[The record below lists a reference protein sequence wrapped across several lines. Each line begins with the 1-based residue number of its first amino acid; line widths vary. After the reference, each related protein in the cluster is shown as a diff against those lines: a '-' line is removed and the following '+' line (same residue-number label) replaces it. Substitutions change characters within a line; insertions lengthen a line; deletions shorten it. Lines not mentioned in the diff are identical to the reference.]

1 MRPILLSFGGGI
13 NSTALLLEWVEQ
25 GKPLDLVIFADTG
38 SEMPET
44 YEFIDKYVIPFC
56 KKHKIHFETVY
67 YTVSN
72 KVAGVKKGHWVEGE
86 RVSIYDYYEY
96 QKAVPS
102 MIKRSCTDKFKIS
115 PIEKYIKQK
124 WGDKN
129 LPLRLIGIDAGESHR
144 AKFIVD
150 PKTGKKINVVAV
162 SARSINKKRKFKVN
176 KKIFYK
182 NPLEIFKKN
191 NIDILFEAIGLSDGI
206 SKKVVETALKSKIH
220 VITPNK
226 ALISKH
232 GNELAK
238 LAEKNKVNLEFEA
251 SVAGGIPILRSIK
264 EGLATNK
271 ISKVYG
277 ILNGTS
283 NYILSEME
291 NSNENFADVLK
302 KAQIL
307 GYAEPGNPKLDLN
320 GFDAF
325 AKVRILSA
333 LAFNSKISKH
343 KCLMEGIEKIELK
356 DIKIANQLDL
366 RIKLLGISELKNNH
380 LFETVHPCLVSKKS
394 YIGNVNGVMNAVIL
408 QGKPVGESVLQ
419 GEGAGPGPTSS
430 SLLSDL
436 LSILRGNIK
445 KPFGVSVS
453 KLKSLKPYN
462 VNNYVNS
469 LYLRFEVKDKPGV
482 LSEITN
488 RLAKYKISVKRL
500 IQTPDK
506 KNNKATIVI
515 ITHKT
520 TETNIHNCLSIFKKN
535 KNILKTPTLIR
546 LLG

>member
-1 MRPILLSFGGGI
+1 MNNIV
-13 NSTALLLEWVEQ
+13 N
-25 GKPLDLVIFADTG
+25 
-38 SEMPET
+38 
-44 YEFIDKYVIPFC
+44 
-56 KKHKIHFETVY
+56 
-67 YTVSN
+67 
-72 KVAGVKKGHWVEGE
+72 VAVVGLGQVGNYLFNELIVKKK
-86 RVSIYDYYEY
+86 D
-96 QKAVPS
+96 
-102 MIKRSCTDKFKIS
+102 
-115 PIEKYIKQK
+115 IE
-124 WGDKN
+124 
-129 LPLRLIGIDAGESHR
+129 L
-144 AKFIVD
+144 
-150 PKTGKKINVVAV
+150 KTGKKVNVVAI
-162 SARSINKKRKFKVN
+162 SAKNINKRRKYKIN
-176 KKIFYK
+176 RKIFYK
-182 NPLEIFKKN
+182 NPFEIFKKEKV
-191 NIDILFEAIGLSDGI
+191 DILFEVIGQSDGV
-206 SKKVVETALKSKIH
+206 SKKLVETALKNKIH

-232 GNELAK
+232 GNNLAK
-238 LAEKNKVNLEFEA
+238 LAEKNNVNLEFEA

-271 ISKVYG
+271 LSKVYG

-291 NSNENFADVLK
+291 NSEQNFADVLK
-302 KAQIL
+302 KAQML

-333 LAFNSKISKH
+333 LAFNSKISNK
-343 KCLMEGIEKIELK
+343 KCLMEGIEKIDLK

-366 RIKLLGISELKNNH
+366 RIKLLGISELKNNQ

-408 QGKPVGESVLQ
+408 NGKPVGESVLQ

-445 KPFGVSVS
+445 KPFGVSVN
-453 KLKSLKPYN
+453 KLKTLKTYN

-482 LSEITN
+482 LSQITN

-515 ITHKT
+515 VTHKT
-520 TETNIHNCLSIFKKN
+520 TELNCNSCLSIFSKN
-535 KNILKTPTLIR
+535 KNILKSPTLIR
-546 LLG
+546 LLD

>member
-1 MRPILLSFGGGI
+1 MKKIYNIAVVGLGQVGIYLLNELNIKKKSI
-13 NSTALLLEWVEQ
+13 ET
-25 GKPLDLVIFADTG
+25 ITG
-38 SEMPET
+38 SR
-44 YEFIDKYVIPFC
+44 I
-56 KKHKIHFETVY
+56 
-67 YTVSN
+67 N
-72 KVAGVKKGHWVEGE
+72 LVAISAKN
-86 RVSIYDYYEY
+86 
-96 QKAVPS
+96 
-102 MIKRSCTDKFKIS
+102 IK
-115 PIEKYIKQK
+115 
-124 WGDKN
+124 
-129 LPLRLIGIDAGESHR
+129 
-144 AKFIVD
+144 
-150 PKTGKKINVVAV
+150 
-162 SARSINKKRKFKVN
+162 KKRKFKFN
-176 KKIFYK
+176 KKIFYT
-182 NPLEIFKKN
+182 NPLEIFKKHKV
-191 NIDILFEAIGLSDGI
+191 DILFEAIGLSDGV
-206 SKKVVETALKSKIH
+206 SKKIVEKALKSKVH

-232 GNELAK
+232 GNYLAK
-238 LAEKNKVNLEFEA
+238 LAEKNNVNLEFEA

-271 ISKVYG
+271 ISKIYG

-291 NSNENFADVLK
+291 NSNQKFNDVLI
-302 KAQIL
+302 KAQKL

-333 LAFNSKISKH
+333 LAFNSKISNH

-366 RIKLLGISELKNNH
+366 RIKLLGITELKNNQ
-380 LFETVHPCLVSKKS
+380 LFETVHPCLVNKKS

-408 QGKPVGESVLQ
+408 EGKPVGESILQ

-445 KPFGVSVS
+445 KPFGTPFAQL
-453 KLKSLKPYN
+453 KTLKSYN
-462 VNNYVNS
+462 INNYTNS
-469 LYLRFEVKDKPGV
+469 LYLRFEVRDRPGV
-482 LSEITN
+482 LSQITN

-506 KNNKATIVI
+506 KTNKATIVI

-520 TETNIHNCLSIFKKN
+520 SEINSKNCLSIFKKN
-535 KNILKTPTLIR
+535 ENILKTPTLIR
-546 LLG
+546 VLG

>member
-1 MRPILLSFGGGI
+1 MNKIVNVAVVGLGQVGNYLNNELI
-13 NSTALLLEWVEQ
+13 T
-25 GKPLDLVIFADTG
+25 
-38 SEMPET
+38 
-44 YEFIDKYVIPFC
+44 
-56 KKHKIHFETVY
+56 KKK
-67 YTVSN
+67 
-72 KVAGVKKGHWVEGE
+72 
-86 RVSIYDYYEY
+86 D
-96 QKAVPS
+96 
-102 MIKRSCTDKFKIS
+102 
-115 PIEKYIKQK
+115 IE
-124 WGDKN
+124 
-129 LPLRLIGIDAGESHR
+129 L
-144 AKFIVD
+144 
-150 PKTGKKINVVAV
+150 KTGKRVNVVAI
-162 SARSINKKRKFKVN
+162 SAKNINKKRKYKIN
-176 KKIFYK
+176 RKIFYK
-182 NPLEIFKKN
+182 NPFEIFKKEK
-191 NIDILFEAIGLSDGI
+191 IDILFEVIGQSDGV
-206 SKKVVETALKSKIH
+206 SKKLVETALKNKIH

-232 GNELAK
+232 GNNLAK
-238 LAEKNKVNLEFEA
+238 LAEKNNVNLEFEA

-271 ISKVYG
+271 LSKVYG

-291 NSNENFADVLK
+291 NSEQNFADVLK
-302 KAQIL
+302 KAQLL

-333 LAFNSKISKH
+333 LAFNSKISNK
-343 KCLMEGIEKIELK
+343 KCLMEGIEKIDLK

-366 RIKLLGISELKNNH
+366 RIKLLGISELKNNQ

-408 QGKPVGESVLQ
+408 NGKPVGESVLQ

-445 KPFGVSVS
+445 KPFGVSVN
-453 KLKSLKPYN
+453 KLKTLKTYN

-469 LYLRFEVKDKPGV
+469 LYLRFEVKDRPGV
-482 LSEITN
+482 LSQITN

-515 ITHKT
+515 VTHKT
-520 TETNIHNCLSIFKKN
+520 TELNCNSCLSIFKKN
-535 KNILKTPTLIR
+535 NNILKSPTLIR
-546 LLG
+546 LLD

>member
-1 MRPILLSFGGGI
+1 MNKIINIAVVGLGQVGNYLL
-13 NSTALLLEWVEQ
+13 NELNT
-25 GKPLDLVIFADTG
+25 
-38 SEMPET
+38 
-44 YEFIDKYVIPFC
+44 
-56 KKHKIHFETVY
+56 KKKE
-67 YTVSN
+67 
-72 KVAGVKKGHWVEGE
+72 
-86 RVSIYDYYEY
+86 
-96 QKAVPS
+96 
-102 MIKRSCTDKFKIS
+102 
-115 PIEKYIKQK
+115 IE
-124 WGDKN
+124 
-129 LPLRLIGIDAGESHR
+129 L
-144 AKFIVD
+144 
-150 PKTGKKINVVAV
+150 KTGKKIKIVAV
-162 SARSINKKRKFKVN
+162 SARNINKKRQFKVD
-176 KKIFYK
+176 KKLFYK
-182 NPLEIFKKN
+182 NPLDILKKHQV
-191 NIDILFEAIGLSDGI
+191 DILFEAIGQSDGV
-206 SKKVVETALKSKIH
+206 SKKIVETALKNGTH
-220 VITPNK
+220 VVTPNK

-232 GNELAK
+232 GNDLSK
-238 LAEKNKVNLEFEA
+238 LAEKNNVNLEFEA
-251 SVAGGIPILRSIK
+251 SVAGGIPVLRAIK

-291 NSNENFADVLK
+291 NSNKNFPDVLK
-302 KAQIL
+302 KAQQL

-366 RIKLLGISELKNNH
+366 RVKLLGISELKNNQ

-394 YIGNVNGVMNAVIL
+394 YIGNVNGVMNAVIIE
-408 QGKPVGESVLQ
+408 GKPVGESVLQ

-430 SLLSDL
+430 ALLSDL

-445 KPFGVSVS
+445 KPLGVSVS

-469 LYLRFEVKDKPGV
+469 LYLRFEVKDKSGV
-482 LSEITN
+482 LSQITN
-488 RLAKYKISVKRL
+488 RLAKYKISIKRI

-506 KNNKATIVI
+506 KNDKATIVI
-515 ITHKT
+515 ISHKT
-520 TETNIHNCLSIFKKN
+520 SELNCNNCLSIFKNN